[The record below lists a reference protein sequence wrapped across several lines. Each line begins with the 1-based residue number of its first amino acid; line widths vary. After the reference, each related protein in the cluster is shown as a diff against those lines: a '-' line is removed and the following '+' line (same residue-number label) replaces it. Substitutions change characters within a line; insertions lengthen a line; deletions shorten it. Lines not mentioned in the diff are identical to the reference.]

1 MMYHAQ
7 LVFAFHLRCLT
18 SFSAYR
24 NARVLCRL
32 KYLLSQSDIFSH
44 FGAVKTDTT
53 GSGNA
58 PAGKIGGS
66 ASLSKAGSANNLAKS
81 ASATNVSKSGRR
93 NRAASEELDEDEK
106 AMVREED
113 DDEENDG
120 EDDTVGKHAVLRVQ
134 PSSITGG
141 KMRCA
146 SVCSLC
152 TCFVRVLALPAQPG
166 MTPISLGL
174 VGLVAVGGSVYS
186 TMRVIRTECH
196 FIWHV
201 HIACKA

>member
-1 MMYHAQ
+1 MMYHAD
-7 LVFAFHLRCLT
+7 LVHASSIVSDHR
-18 SFSAYR
+18 FSAYR

-141 KMRCA
+141 KMRCDCL
-146 SVCSLC
+146 CSLC
-152 TCFVRVLALPAQPG
+152 TCACVAR
-166 MTPISLGL
+166 SL
-174 VGLVAVGGSVYS
+174 
-186 TMRVIRTECH
+186 H
-196 FIWHV
+196 
-201 HIACKA
+201 

>member
-1 MMYHAQ
+1 
-7 LVFAFHLRCLT
+7 
-18 SFSAYR
+18 
-24 NARVLCRL
+24 L

-58 PAGKIGGS
+58 PAGKVGGS

-141 KMRCA
+141 KMRYA
-146 SVCSLC
+146 RVCSLC
-152 TCFVRVLALPAQPG
+152 TRSC
-166 MTPISLGL
+166 
-174 VGLVAVGGSVYS
+174 VAGSTTDDTNPS
-186 TMRVIRTECH
+186 TSRWIGHCR
-196 FIWHV
+196 W
-201 HIACKA
+201 

>member
-1 MMYHAQ
+1 
-7 LVFAFHLRCLT
+7 
-18 SFSAYR
+18 
-24 NARVLCRL
+24 VLCRL

-58 PAGKIGGS
+58 PAGKVGGS

-141 KMRCA
+141 KMRYA
-146 SVCSLC
+146 RVCSLC
-152 TCFVRVLALPAQPG
+152 TRSC
-166 MTPISLGL
+166 
-174 VGLVAVGGSVYS
+174 VAGSTTDDTNPS
-186 TMRVIRTECH
+186 TSRWIGHCR
-196 FIWHV
+196 W
-201 HIACKA
+201 